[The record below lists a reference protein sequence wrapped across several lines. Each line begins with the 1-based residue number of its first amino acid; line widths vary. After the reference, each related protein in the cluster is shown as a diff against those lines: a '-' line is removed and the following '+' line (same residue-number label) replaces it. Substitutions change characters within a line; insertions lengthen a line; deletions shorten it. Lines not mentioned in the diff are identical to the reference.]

1 MKVGPKCGITSN
13 SQCDLSH
20 PAHSCANHSSQ
31 ESTRNK
37 NPHPSPLSVGW
48 DGVVVQ
54 CCAVSMKNGRPK
66 NRPPVKYISKQM
78 DAPFLLSG
86 TQLPQLAYCDACGCG
101 GAFEEGVCK
110 FAL

>member
-37 NPHPSPLSVGW
+37 NPHPNPFSVGW
-48 DGVVVQ
+48 DGVVVR
-54 CCAVSMKNGRPK
+54 CCAV
-66 NRPPVKYISKQM
+66 ISNPQKISCIIFENLFGPYFLPHQSHSFGY
-78 DAPFLLSG
+78 APSSG
-86 TQLPQLAYCDACGCG
+86 ENLTS
-101 GAFEEGVCK
+101 K
-110 FAL
+110 I